1 MKNQLSLGKLISCIY
16 RYTQTYLSKE
26 LMEYGIG
33 SGQFSFLLFL
43 YREEGVTQD
52 QIARALHV
60 DKATATRALNKL
72 EKEGYI
78 RRKRDS
84 VDKRRYNIYVTDA
97 GRKMYPVLKDISS
110 RWTKI
115 LLKDFSEN
123 EKDQLFEMISRVM
136 ENASTSRGC
145 SDG

>member
-1 MKNQLSLGKLISCIY
+1 MKNQLSLGKLVSCIY

-26 LMEYGIG
+26 LAPYSIG

-43 YREEGVTQD
+43 NREEGVTQD
-52 QIARALHV
+52 HIARILHV

-78 RRKRDS
+78 QRQKDPA
-84 VDKRRYNIYVTDA
+84 DKRRYNIYLTDA
-97 GRKMYPVLKDISS
+97 GRKIYPVLKEISF
-110 RWTKI
+110 RWTEL
-115 LLKDFSEN
+115 LLKDFSEK
-123 EKDQLFEMISRVM
+123 EKDQFFAMISRVM
-136 ENASTSRGC
+136 ENASSRGC